1 MTHEFA
7 KAHKRSASN
16 ICNNNLIRTCLT
28 LATILY
34 LFYSITRE
42 RPFLFLSV
50 KIGHMPIYILTYT
63 EVKKL
68 GSDYINIHGLYSSF
82 AFKKINLTY
91 VISE

>member
-16 ICNNNLIRTCLT
+16 ICNNNLVRASYLQQFF
-28 LATILY
+28 Y

-68 GSDYINIHGLYSSF
+68 GSDSSF
-82 AFKKINLTY
+82 AFKKINLT
-91 VISE
+91 